1 MKDSTASLR
10 QDNFLI
16 FAAMSRKLIAHILLF
31 LVNLFYG
38 ANFIVSKLVMPA
50 FILPQ
55 AFILIRVVTTTVLF
69 FIVGFFWGNE
79 KVAWRDVPLLIA
91 CSLMGVVINQE
102 MFFAGL
108 NITTPINGALIMIMT
123 PILVMVI
130 SFFMGH
136 ETLTWQKITGMAL
149 GTAGAVIIISGR
161 GLNFSSK
168 TALGDF
174 YILLNASSYAI
185 YLVIVRP
192 LMKKYH
198 PMTIIKWVFLLGVP
212 WVVVMGQGQFRRIDW
227 PGFTT
232 GVWLAVAFVV
242 FCTTFCAYLFNV
254 IALRE
259 VHSSIVGAYIYLQPI
274 LATGISI
281 AVGKDAITTQK
292 VISAAL
298 IFSGV
303 YMVSFAG
310 RKNKE
315 NDPDVVVLE
324 E

>member
-1 MKDSTASLR
+1 
-10 QDNFLI
+10 
-16 FAAMSRKLIAHILLF
+16 MSRKLIAHILLF

-55 AFILIRVVTTTVLF
+55 AFILIRVVVTTGLF
-69 FIVGFFWGNE
+69 FIVGRFWGRE
-79 KVAWRDVPLLIA
+79 KVALKDFPLLIL
-91 CSLMGVVINQE
+91 CSLVGVVINQE
-102 MFFAGL
+102 LFFAGL

-130 SFFMGH
+130 SFFIGH
-136 ETLTWQKITGMAL
+136 ERLTWQKITGMAL
-149 GTAGAVIIISGR
+149 GTAGAFIIISGR

-174 YILLNASSYAI
+174 YILLNATSYAI
-185 YLVIVRP
+185 FLVIVRP

-198 PMTIIKWVFLLGVP
+198 PMTIIKWVFLFGVP
-212 WVVVMGQGQFRRIDW
+212 WVIVMGAGQFKTIQW
-227 PGFTT
+227 PSFTT
-232 GVWLAVAFVV
+232 NVWLAVFFVI
-242 FCTTFCAYLFNV
+242 FCATFCAYLFNV

-259 VHSSIVGAYIYLQPI
+259 VHSSIVGAYIYMQPI
-274 LATGISI
+274 LATLISI
-281 AVGKDAITTQK
+281 AVGKDILTTEK
-292 VISAAL
+292 LASAAL

-310 RKNKE
+310 KPNKQ
-315 NDPDVVVLE
+315 NDTDVIVLE

>member
-1 MKDSTASLR
+1 
-10 QDNFLI
+10 
-16 FAAMSRKLIAHILLF
+16 MSRKLIAHILLF

-38 ANFIVSKLVMPA
+38 ANFIVSKLVMPS

-55 AFILIRVVTTTVLF
+55 AFILIRVVVTTVLF
-69 FIVGFFWGNE
+69 FIVGRFWGNE
-79 KVAWRDVPLLIA
+79 KVALKDFPLLII
-91 CSLMGVVINQE
+91 CSLVGVVINQE
-102 MFFAGL
+102 LFFAGL
-108 NITTPINGALIMIMT
+108 NITTPINGALIMIMA

-136 ETLTWQKITGMAL
+136 ERLTWQKVAGMAL
-149 GTAGAVIIISGR
+149 GTAGAFIIISGR
-161 GLNFSSK
+161 GLNFSSR

-174 YILLNASSYAI
+174 YILLNATSYAI

-198 PMTIIKWVFLLGVP
+198 PMTIIKWIFLFGVP
-212 WVVVMGQGQFRRIDW
+212 WVTVMGAGQFKTIQW
-227 PGFTT
+227 PSFTT
-232 GVWLAVAFVV
+232 GVWLAVFFVV

-259 VHSSIVGAYIYLQPI
+259 VHSSIVGAYIYMQPI
-274 LATGISI
+274 LATLISI
-281 AVGKDAITTQK
+281 AVGKDTLTTEK
-292 VISAAL
+292 VVSAML

-310 RKNKE
+310 KPNKV
-315 NDPDVVVLE
+315 NDPDIVVLE

>member
-1 MKDSTASLR
+1 
-10 QDNFLI
+10 
-16 FAAMSRKLIAHILLF
+16 
-31 LVNLFYG
+31 
-38 ANFIVSKLVMPA
+38 MPA

-55 AFILIRVVTTTVLF
+55 AFIFIRVTITTLMF

-79 KVAWRDVPLLIA
+79 KVALKDYPLLIA
-91 CSLMGVVINQE
+91 CSLVGVVINQE

-130 SFFMGH
+130 SFITGH
-136 ETLTWQKITGMAL
+136 EKLSWQKVTGMLL
-149 GTAGAVIIISGR
+149 GTAGAFIIISGR

-174 YILLNASSYAI
+174 YILLNASSYAV

-192 LMKKYH
+192 LMKRYH
-198 PMTIIKWVFLLGVP
+198 PMTIIKWVFLFGVP
-212 WVVVMGQGQFRRIDW
+212 WVMLMGAKQFGTIRW
-227 PGFTT
+227 ESFGTST
-232 GVWLAVAFVV
+232 WLAVAFVV

-274 LATGISI
+274 LATLISV
-281 AVGKDAITTQK
+281 AVGKDAITAEK
-292 VISAAL
+292 VVSAVL

-310 RKNKE
+310 KKMKQD
-315 NDPDVVVLE
+315 DPDVVVLE

>member
-1 MKDSTASLR
+1 
-10 QDNFLI
+10 
-16 FAAMSRKLIAHILLF
+16 MSRKLIAHVLLF

-50 FILPQ
+50 YVLPQ
-55 AFILIRVVTTTVLF
+55 AFILIRVTVTTTLF
-69 FIVGFFWGNE
+69 FIVGHFWGNE
-79 KVAWRDVPLLIA
+79 KIAKKDFPLLIV

-108 NITTPINGALIMIMT
+108 NITTPINGSLIMIMT

-130 SFFMGH
+130 SFFSGH
-136 ETLTWQKITGMAL
+136 EQLTWQKVTGMLL
-149 GTAGAVIIISGR
+149 GTAGAFIIISGR

-174 YILLNASSYAI
+174 YILLNATSYAI
-185 YLVIVRP
+185 YLVAVRP
-192 LMKKYH
+192 LMKRYH
-198 PMTIIKWVFLLGVP
+198 PMSIIKWVFLFGVP
-212 WVVVMGQGQFRRIDW
+212 WVVVLGAGQFRAIQW
-227 PGFTT
+227 PTFTA
-232 GVWLAVAFVV
+232 GIWLAVGFVV

-274 LATGISI
+274 LATLISMVI
-281 AVGKDAITTQK
+281 GKDTLTTEK
-292 VISAAL
+292 IISAVL

-310 RKNKE
+310 RPLRQ

>member
-1 MKDSTASLR
+1 MP
-10 QDNFLI
+10 I
-16 FAAMSRKLIAHILLF
+16 FAGMSRKLIAHILLF

-55 AFILIRVVTTTVLF
+55 AFILIRVTITTVMF

-79 KVAWRDVPLLIA
+79 KVALKDYPLLIA
-91 CSLMGVVINQE
+91 CSLVGVVINQE

-130 SFFMGH
+130 SFITGH
-136 ETLTWQKITGMAL
+136 EKLSWQKVTGMLL
-149 GTAGAVIIISGR
+149 GTAGAFIIISGK

-192 LMKKYH
+192 LMKRYH
-198 PMTIIKWVFLLGVP
+198 PMTIIKWVFLFGVP
-212 WVVVMGQGQFRRIDW
+212 WVMLMGAKQFGTIRW
-227 PGFTT
+227 ESFGTST
-232 GVWLAVAFVV
+232 WLVVAFVV

-274 LATGISI
+274 LATLISV
-281 AVGKDAITTQK
+281 AVGKDAITVEK
-292 VISAAL
+292 VVSAVL

-310 RKNKE
+310 KKMKQD
-315 NDPDVVVLE
+315 DPDVVVLE

>member
-1 MKDSTASLR
+1 
-10 QDNFLI
+10 
-16 FAAMSRKLIAHILLF
+16 MSRKVIAHILLF

-38 ANFIVSKLVMPA
+38 ANFIISKLVMPE

-55 AFILIRVVTTTVLF
+55 AFILIRVSVTVALF
-69 FIVGFFWGNE
+69 FIIGAFWG
-79 KVAWRDVPLLIA
+79 KDKIARKDFPLLIA
-91 CSLMGVVINQE
+91 CSFFGVVINQE
-102 MFFAGL
+102 LFFAGL

-123 PILVMVI
+123 PILVMLI
-130 SFFMGH
+130 SFFSGH
-136 ETLTWQKITGMAL
+136 ENLTWQKITGLIL
-149 GTAGAVIIISGR
+149 GTAGAFIIISGK

-198 PMTIIKWVFLLGVP
+198 PMAIIKWIFLLGLP
-212 WVVVMGQGQFRRIDW
+212 WVILFGTEQ
-227 PGFTT
+227 FTT
-232 GVWLAVAFVV
+232 IQWHSFTTSAWLSLIFVV
-242 FCTTFCAYLFNV
+242 VFATFCAYLFNIV
-254 IALRE
+254 ALRE
-259 VHSSIVGAYIYLQPI
+259 VHSSVVGAYIYMQPI
-274 LATGISI
+274 LATLISI
-281 AVGKDAITTQK
+281 IVGKDSFTLEK

-303 YMVSFAG
+303 YFVSFAG
-310 RKNKE
+310 RKMKE
-315 NDPDVVVLE
+315 KDEDVIVLE

>member
-1 MKDSTASLR
+1 
-10 QDNFLI
+10 
-16 FAAMSRKLIAHILLF
+16 MSRKLIAHVLLF

-50 FILPQ
+50 YVLPQ
-55 AFILIRVVTTTVLF
+55 AFILIRVTVTTTLF
-69 FIVGFFWGNE
+69 FIVGHFWGNE
-79 KVAWRDVPLLIA
+79 KIAKKDFPLLIV

-108 NITTPINGALIMIMT
+108 NITTPINGSLIMIMT

-130 SFFMGH
+130 SFFSGH
-136 ETLTWQKITGMAL
+136 EQLTWQKVTGMLL
-149 GTAGAVIIISGR
+149 GTAGAFIIISGR

-174 YILLNASSYAI
+174 YILLNATSYAI
-185 YLVIVRP
+185 YLVAVRP
-192 LMKKYH
+192 LMKRYH
-198 PMTIIKWVFLLGVP
+198 PMSIIKWVFLFGVP
-212 WVVVMGQGQFRRIDW
+212 WVVVLGAGQFRAIQW
-227 PGFTT
+227 PTFTA
-232 GVWLAVAFVV
+232 GIWLAVGFVV

-274 LATGISI
+274 LATLISI
-281 AVGKDAITTQK
+281 VIGKDTLTTEK
-292 VISAAL
+292 IISAVL

-310 RKNKE
+310 RPLRQ

>member
-1 MKDSTASLR
+1 MRAFGANTYFR
-10 QDNFLI
+10 I
-16 FAAMSRKLIAHILLF
+16 MSRKLIAHILLF

-55 AFILIRVVTTTVLF
+55 AFILIRVVVTTVLF
-69 FIVGFFWGNE
+69 FIVGRFWGNE
-79 KVAWRDVPLLIA
+79 KVALKDYPLLIA
-91 CSLMGVVINQE
+91 CSLFGVVINQE

-130 SFFMGH
+130 SFFGGH
-136 ETLTWQKITGMAL
+136 EQLTWQKVSGMVL
-149 GTAGAVIIISGR
+149 GTAGAFIIISGK

-174 YILLNASSYAI
+174 FILLNASSYAI

-198 PMTIIKWVFLLGVP
+198 PMTIIKWVFLFGVP
-212 WVVVMGQGQFRRIDW
+212 WVIVMGEGQFRNIQW
-227 PGFTT
+227 PTFTP

-274 LATGISI
+274 LATLISI
-281 AVGKDAITTQK
+281 LVGKDSLTKEKI
-292 VISAAL
+292 ISAIL

-310 RKNKE
+310 RPLRQD
-315 NDPDVVVLE
+315 DPDVVVLE

>member
-1 MKDSTASLR
+1 
-10 QDNFLI
+10 
-16 FAAMSRKLIAHILLF
+16 MSRKFIAHILLF

-55 AFILIRVVTTTVLF
+55 AFILIRVVVTTILF
-69 FIVGFFWGNE
+69 FIVGRFWGNE
-79 KVAWRDVPLLIA
+79 KVELKDYPLLIA
-91 CSLMGVVINQE
+91 CSIFGVVINQE

-130 SFFMGH
+130 SFFSGH
-136 ETLTWQKITGMAL
+136 EQLTWQKISGMVL
-149 GTAGAVIIISGR
+149 GTAGAFIIISGR

-174 YILLNASSYAI
+174 FILLNASSYAI

-198 PMTIIKWVFLLGVP
+198 PMTIIKWVFLFGVP
-212 WVVVMGQGQFRRIDW
+212 WVIVMGAGQFKSIQW
-227 PGFTT
+227 PTFTT

-274 LATGISI
+274 LATLISI
-281 AVGKDAITTQK
+281 LVGKDSLTKEKI
-292 VISAAL
+292 ISAVL

-310 RKNKE
+310 RPLRQD
-315 NDPDVVVLE
+315 DPDVVVLE

>member
-1 MKDSTASLR
+1 
-10 QDNFLI
+10 
-16 FAAMSRKLIAHILLF
+16 MSRKVIAHILLF

-38 ANFIVSKLVMPA
+38 ANFIVSKLVMPT

-55 AFILIRVVTTTVLF
+55 AFILIRVSITVTLF
-69 FIVGFFWGNE
+69 FIIGRFWGNE
-79 KVAWRDVPLLIA
+79 KVDKKDFLLLLA
-91 CSLMGVVINQE
+91 CSFFGVVINQE

-123 PILVMVI
+123 PILVMLI
-130 SFFMGH
+130 SFLTGR
-136 ETLTWQKITGMAL
+136 ENLTWQKIAGLIL
-149 GTAGAVIIISGR
+149 GTSGAFIIISGK

-174 YILLNASSYAI
+174 YILLNASSYAV

-198 PMTIIKWVFLLGVP
+198 PMTIIKWVFLLGLP
-212 WVVVMGQGQFRRIDW
+212 WVILFGARQFSDIQW
-227 PGFTT
+227 HQFTT
-232 GVWLAVAFVV
+232 TAWLGLIFVV
-242 FCTTFCAYLFNV
+242 VFATFCAYLFNM

-259 VHSSIVGAYIYLQPI
+259 VHSSVVGAYIYMQPI
-274 LATGISI
+274 LATLISI
-281 AVGKDAITTQK
+281 AVGKDRFTTEK
-292 VISAAL
+292 GISALL

-303 YMVSFAG
+303 YFVSFAG
-310 RKNKE
+310 KKMKE
-315 NDPDVVVLE
+315 NDDDVVVME

>member
-1 MKDSTASLR
+1 
-10 QDNFLI
+10 
-16 FAAMSRKLIAHILLF
+16 MSRKLIAHILLF

-55 AFILIRVVTTTVLF
+55 AFILIRVVVTTILF

-79 KVAWRDVPLLIA
+79 KIALKDVPLLVG
-91 CSLMGVVINQE
+91 CSLFGVVINQE
-102 MFFAGL
+102 LFFAGL
-108 NITTPINGALIMIMT
+108 SITTPINGALIMIMT
-123 PILVMVI
+123 PIFVMVI
-130 SFFMGH
+130 SFFIGH
-136 ETLTWQKITGMAL
+136 EQLTWQKAAGMAL
-149 GTAGAVIIISGR
+149 GTAGAFIIISGK

-174 YILLNASSYAI
+174 YILLNAGSFAI

-198 PMTIIKWVFLLGVP
+198 PMTIIKWVFLFGVP
-212 WVVVMGQGQFRRIDW
+212 GVVVMGTGQFKNIQW
-227 PGFTT
+227 PTFTT
-232 GVWLAVAFVV
+232 DIWLAVAFVV
-242 FCTTFCAYLFNV
+242 FCATFCAYLFNA

-274 LATGISI
+274 LATLISI
-281 AVGKDAITTQK
+281 VIGKDALTAEK
-292 VISAAL
+292 VISALL

-310 RKNKE
+310 KPNKE
-315 NDPDVVVLE
+315 NDPDVIVLE

>member
-1 MKDSTASLR
+1 
-10 QDNFLI
+10 
-16 FAAMSRKLIAHILLF
+16 MSRKLIAHVLLF
-31 LVNLFYG
+31 LVNFFYG
-38 ANFIVSKLVMPA
+38 ANFIISKLVMPA
-50 FILPQ
+50 FIL
-55 AFILIRVVTTTVLF
+55 IRVGVTTVLF
-69 FIVGFFWGNE
+69 FIVGFFWGRE
-79 KVAWRDVPLLIA
+79 KVALRDIPLLIG
-91 CSLMGVVINQE
+91 CSLFGVVINQE

-123 PILVMVI
+123 PILVMII
-130 SFFMGH
+130 SFITGH
-136 ETLTWQKITGMAL
+136 EALTWQKVSGMAL
-149 GTAGAVIIISGR
+149 GTAGAFIIISGK

-174 YILLNASSYAI
+174 FILLNASSYAI

-198 PMTIIKWVFLLGVP
+198 PMTIIKWVFLFGVP
-212 WVVVMGQGQFRRIDW
+212 WVLVMGRSQLEAIRWQDFSN
-227 PGFTT
+227 
-232 GVWLAVAFVV
+232 GVWLAVFFVV

-254 IALRE
+254 VALRE

-274 LATGISI
+274 LATLISI
-281 AVGKDAITTQK
+281 LVGKDILTSEK
-292 VISAAL
+292 IISALL

-310 RKNKE
+310 KKNKD

>member
-1 MKDSTASLR
+1 
-10 QDNFLI
+10 
-16 FAAMSRKLIAHILLF
+16 MSRKLIAHVLLF

-50 FILPQ
+50 YVLPQ
-55 AFILIRVVTTTVLF
+55 AFILIRVTVTTTLF
-69 FIVGFFWGNE
+69 FIVGHFWGNE
-79 KVAWRDVPLLIA
+79 KIAKKDFPLLIV

-108 NITTPINGALIMIMT
+108 NITTPINGSLIMIMT

-130 SFFMGH
+130 SFFSGH
-136 ETLTWQKITGMAL
+136 EQLTWQKVAGMLL
-149 GTAGAVIIISGR
+149 GTAGDFIIISGR

-174 YILLNASSYAI
+174 YILLNATSYAI
-185 YLVIVRP
+185 YLVAVRP
-192 LMKKYH
+192 LMKRYH
-198 PMTIIKWVFLLGVP
+198 PMSIIKWVFLFGVP
-212 WVVVMGQGQFRRIDW
+212 WVVVLGAGQFRAIQW
-227 PGFTT
+227 PTFTI
-232 GVWLAVAFVV
+232 GIWLAVGFVV

-259 VHSSIVGAYIYLQPI
+259 MHSSIVGAYIYLQPI
-274 LATGISI
+274 LATLISI
-281 AVGKDAITTQK
+281 VIGKDTLTTEK
-292 VISAAL
+292 IISAVL

-310 RKNKE
+310 RPLRQ

>member
-1 MKDSTASLR
+1 
-10 QDNFLI
+10 
-16 FAAMSRKLIAHILLF
+16 MSRKLIAHILLL

-55 AFILIRVVTTTVLF
+55 AFILIRVVVTTVLF
-69 FIVGFFWGNE
+69 FIVGRFWGNE
-79 KVAWRDVPLLIA
+79 KVAMKDYPLLIA
-91 CSLMGVVINQE
+91 CSLVGVVINQE

-130 SFFMGH
+130 SFIIGH
-136 ETLTWQKITGMAL
+136 EQLTWQKAAGMVL
-149 GTAGAVIIISGR
+149 GTAGAFIIISGR

-174 YILLNASSYAI
+174 FILLNASSYAI

-198 PMTIIKWVFLLGVP
+198 PMTIIKWVFLFGLP
-212 WVVVMGQGQFRRIDW
+212 WVVVMGRKQLGTIEW
-227 PGFTT
+227 HSFTT
-232 GVWLAVAFVV
+232 SIWLAVVFVV
-242 FCTTFCAYLFNV
+242 FFTTFCAYLFNV
-254 IALRE
+254 VALRE
-259 VHSSIVGAYIYLQPI
+259 VHSSIVGVYIYLQPI
-274 LATGISI
+274 LATLISI
-281 AVGKDAITTQK
+281 MVGKDSITREK
-292 VISAAL
+292 VISAVL
-298 IFSGV
+298 IFAGV

-310 RKNKE
+310 KKMKD
-315 NDPDVVVLE
+315 NDPDVLVME

>member
-1 MKDSTASLR
+1 
-10 QDNFLI
+10 
-16 FAAMSRKLIAHILLF
+16 MSRKLIAHILLL

-55 AFILIRVVTTTVLF
+55 AFILIRVVVTTGLF
-69 FIVGFFWGNE
+69 FIVGRFWGNE
-79 KVAWRDVPLLIA
+79 KVALKDFPLLIL
-91 CSLMGVVINQE
+91 CSLVGVVINQE

-130 SFFMGH
+130 SFFIGH
-136 ETLTWQKITGMAL
+136 EKLTWQKLTGMAL
-149 GTAGAVIIISGR
+149 GTAGAFIIISGR

-174 YILLNASSYAI
+174 YILLNATSYAI

-198 PMTIIKWVFLLGVP
+198 PMTIIKWVFLFGVP
-212 WVVVMGQGQFRRIDW
+212 WVVVMGAGQFRNIQW
-227 PGFTT
+227 PSFTT
-232 GVWLAVAFVV
+232 KLWMAVGFVV

-274 LATGISI
+274 LATLISI
-281 AVGKDAITTQK
+281 AVGKDAITK
-292 VISAAL
+292 EKIISAAL

-310 RKNKE
+310 RPNKQ
-315 NDPDVVVLE
+315 NDPDVIVLE